1 MGRKA
6 ERKGYTYWDLAL
18 KAGAVGTEIT
28 YTDDAV
34 IRDHA
39 IGKTREQMGA
49 CYPMDLAVAYSL
61 ACVGPAGSL
70 TINGL
75 VNDYT
80 RKATLMMTG
89 KVGYGT
95 CSNPETESC
104 GHDMVDTYLHVLP
117 EVVYYEDESTR
128 TKYLR
133 FSKGNYPRQHAGT
146 TPTCTMTD
154 EEAEQRWQLHTFRS
168 DEQYTCPYEVI
179 FGVDENGNPHEKMST
194 FRKHYEEKHDCK
206 VWMQDV
212 SSSYTASIKTTHTK
226 GTCLWEGD
234 REKTCF
240 HHDNDTIEDW
250 FLIKEEDDP
259 NQFVTIWKSGKHSG
273 THSGWNR
280 DQISNSLGWGYGM
293 NVPRERLILFS
304 TVARNLTHQIPEK
317 EVIRQIRKSLARMVK
332 WAGGRSL
339 VEIIDDE
346 TAPLTKYG
354 KHKRTIRTQYKWS
367 DWSWVADLDSFIQ
380 DTRSKGRKV
389 GDRVCSKCYS
399 EGVTDAYGNHTC
411 HIDCNEGW
419 LYDKYESKESYGHEI
434 AKFRWIPIMGN
445 DKYPVGHAKEGKR
458 IPRPHLFGYSSWP
471 RMKMLFDAPEKA
483 DAASAM
489 LVRASQQLDATVV
502 NSEYDAQQQSR
513 VQPTSEDLKKIGLS
527 VTRIGPSDRV
537 WATLTPDTEPETT
550 MTAKQMFMKLMRG
563 SPSDWDDAK
572 KLFESCLLTSDER
585 YTGSVSYSRRGDMES
600 RFRVKVVGDR
610 HSDDVYVERPSVV
623 VQEVEELVM
632 EDELV

>member
-28 YTDDAV
+28 YTDNAV

-104 GHDMVDTYLHVLP
+104 GHDMVDTYLHTMP

-133 FSKGNYPRQHAGT
+133 FAKLHPRERVEEDEAQQH
-146 TPTCTMTD
+146 
-154 EEAEQRWQLHTFRS
+154 WQLHTFRS
-168 DEQYTCPYEVI
+168 DTKYSCPYIAI
-179 FGVDENGNPHEKMST
+179 FGVDEDGNPHEKLSA
-194 FRKHYEEKHDCK
+194 FRKHYEEKHDCN
-206 VWMQDV
+206 VWRKKENDGAQ
-212 SSSYTASIKTTHTK
+212 IKTTHTK
-226 GTCLWEGD
+226 GTCLWKD
-234 REKTCF
+234 DSEKNCF

-250 FLIKEEDDP
+250 FLIKDEDDP
-259 NQFVTIWKSGKHSG
+259 SQFVTIWKSGKHSG
-273 THSGWNR
+273 THSGWSR
-280 DQISNSLGWGYGM
+280 DQISNSLGWGYGT
-293 NVPRERLILFS
+293 NVPRERLVLFS
-304 TVARNLTHQIPEK
+304 TVVRNLTHQIPEK
-317 EVIRQIRKSLARMVK
+317 EVIKQIRKSLARMVK

-339 VEIIDDE
+339 VEVIDDE
-346 TAPLTKYG
+346 TAPLTQNG

-411 HIDCNEGW
+411 HTDCNEGW
-419 LYDKYESKESYGHEI
+419 LYDKYESKRSYGHEI

-445 DKYPVGHAKEGKR
+445 DHYPVGHAKEGRR
-458 IPRPHLFGYSSWP
+458 ITRPHLFGYSSWP
-471 RMKMLFDAPEKA
+471 KMSILFDAPEKA

-502 NSEYDAQQQSR
+502 NGEYDAQQQSR
-513 VQPTSEDLKKIGLS
+513 VQPTSEELKKIGLS
-527 VTRIGPSDRV
+527 VARIGAADRV
-537 WATLTPDTEPETT
+537 WVTLTPDTEPETT

-572 KLFESCLLTSDER
+572 KLFESCLLTHSEQ
-585 YTGSVSYSRRGDMES
+585 YSSNIPYSRRSDMEA
-600 RFRVKVVGDR
+600 RFRVRVLGE
-610 HSDDVYVERPSVV
+610 SNSEAVYVKRPSVV
-623 VQEVEELVM
+623 EQEVEELTA
-632 EDELV
+632 EELV

>member
-1 MGRKA
+1 MGKA
-6 ERKGYTYWDLAL
+6 ERKGYTYWELAL

-28 YTDDAV
+28 YTDNPV
-34 IRDHA
+34 LRDHA

-49 CYPMDLAVAYSL
+49 CYPMDMAVAYSL

-70 TINGL
+70 TINDL
-75 VNDYT
+75 VNEYT

-95 CSNPETESC
+95 CSNPTIESC
-104 GHDMVDTYLHVLP
+104 GHDMVDTYLHILP
-117 EVVYYEDESTR
+117 EVECYEDGSTR
-128 TKYLR
+128 VKYLH
-133 FSKGNYPRQHAGT
+133 FSKGNYPRQYAGM

-168 DEQYTCPYEVI
+168 DEKYYCPYDII
-179 FGVDENGNPHEKMST
+179 FGVDEDGNPHEEMSA
-194 FRKHYEEKHDCK
+194 FRKHYEEKYDCK
-206 VWMQDV
+206 VWKKSNETIHAD
-212 SSSYTASIKTTHTK
+212 ITHTR
-226 GTCLWEGD
+226 GTCLWEDD

-240 HHDNDTIEDW
+240 HHDQSTIEDW
-250 FLIKEEDDP
+250 FLIKDGP
-259 NQFVTIWKSGKHSG
+259 NQFLTIWESGKNSG

-280 DQISNSLGWGYGM
+280 DQINNSLGWGFGTKIH
-293 NVPRERLILFS
+293 RDRLVLFS
-304 TVARNLTHQIPEK
+304 TVARNLSHQIDEK
-317 EVIRQIRKSLARMVK
+317 EVIKQVRKSLARMIK
-332 WAGGRSL
+332 WTGGRSL
-339 VEIIDDE
+339 VQIIDDE

-354 KHKRTIRTQYKWS
+354 KHKRTIRTRYKWS

-411 HIDCNEGW
+411 HMDCNEGW

-445 DKYPVGHAKEGKR
+445 DRYPVGHAKEGKR

-471 RMKMLFDAPEKA
+471 KMKLLFDAPEKA
-483 DAASAM
+483 DAASTM

-502 NSEYDAQQQSR
+502 NGKYDEQQQRR

-527 VTRIGPSDRV
+527 VARIGPSDRV
-537 WATLTPDTEPETT
+537 WVTLGPDIEPETT

-563 SPSDWDDAK
+563 SPSDWDDAR
-572 KLFESCLLTSDER
+572 KLFESCLLTHNER
-585 YTGSVSYSRRGDMES
+585 YAGSVSYSKRTDMES
-600 RFRVKVVGDR
+600 RFRVKIIGDNR
-610 HSDDVYVERPSVV
+610 SDDVYVSRPIVAVLASGN
-623 VQEVEELVM
+623 LLL
-632 EDELV
+632 EDELA

>member
-1 MGRKA
+1 MGKA
-6 ERKGYTYWDLAL
+6 ERKGYTYWELAL

-28 YTDDAV
+28 YTDDPV
-34 IRDHA
+34 VRDHA

-49 CYPMDLAVAYSL
+49 CYPMDMAVAYSL

-70 TINGL
+70 TINDL

-104 GHDMVDTYLHVLP
+104 GHDMVDTYLHVMP

-133 FSKGNYPRQHAGT
+133 FSRGNYPPQYAT
-146 TPTCTMTD
+146 MSPTCTLTD
-154 EEAEQRWQLHTFRS
+154 EEAEQGWQLHTFRS
-168 DEQYTCPYEVI
+168 DERYTCPYEVI
-179 FGVDENGNPHEKMST
+179 FGVDEDGNPHEKMSA
-194 FRKHYEEKHDCK
+194 FRKHYEEKYDCK
-206 VWMQDV
+206 VWKKSNESPAV
-212 SSSYTASIKTTHTK
+212 VHTTHTK
-226 GTCLWEGD
+226 GTCLWEDD

-250 FLIKEEDDP
+250 FLIKDGP
-259 NQFVTIWKSGKHSG
+259 NKFLTIWKSGKNSG

-280 DQISNSLGWGYGM
+280 DQISNSLGWGFGTKIH
-293 NVPRERLILFS
+293 RDRLVLFS
-304 TVARNLTHQIPEK
+304 TVARNLSHQIDEK
-317 EVIRQIRKSLARMVK
+317 EVIKQVRKSLARMIK
-332 WAGGRSL
+332 WTGGRSL
-339 VEIIDDE
+339 VEIIHDE

-354 KHKRTIRTQYKWS
+354 KYKRTVRTRYKWS

-445 DKYPVGHAKEGKR
+445 DKYPVGHAREGKR

-471 RMKMLFDAPEKA
+471 EMKLLFDAPEKA

-489 LVRASQQLDATVV
+489 LVRASQQLNATVV
-502 NSEYDAQQQSR
+502 NGDYDAQQQSR
-513 VQPTSEDLKKIGLS
+513 TQPTSEDLKEIGLS
-527 VTRIGPSDRV
+527 VARVGPSDRI
-537 WATLTPDTEPETT
+537 WATLAPDIEPETT
-550 MTAKQMFMKLMRG
+550 MTAKQMFVKLMRG
-563 SPSDWDDAK
+563 SPSDWDDAE
-572 KLFESCLLTSDER
+572 KLFESCLLTSSER
-585 YTGSVSYSRRGDMES
+585 YAGGVGYSKRGDMKS
-600 RFRVKVVGDR
+600 RFRVRVIGVGDYD
-610 HSDDVYVERPSVV
+610 DDVYVNRPKVIEQVV
-623 VQEVEELVM
+623 EGLAAEELV
-632 EDELV
+632 

>member
-1 MGRKA
+1 MRRKA

-34 IRDHA
+34 KRDHA

-75 VNDYT
+75 VNEYT

-104 GHDMVDTYLHVLP
+104 GHDMVDTYLHIMP

-133 FSKGNYPRQHAGT
+133 FSRGNYPRQYAGT
-146 TPTCTMTD
+146 TPYCTMTD

-179 FGVDENGNPHEKMST
+179 FGVDENGNPHEKMSA
-194 FRKHYEEKHDCK
+194 FRKHYEEKYDCK
-206 VWMQDV
+206 VWKHEV
-212 SSSYTASIKTTHTK
+212 SSSHTASIETRHTK
-226 GTCLWEGD
+226 GTCLWEDD

-250 FLIKEEDDP
+250 FLIKDEDDP

-317 EVIRQIRKSLARMVK
+317 EVIKQVRKSLARMVK

-367 DWSWVADLDSFIQ
+367 DWSWVADLDAFVQ

-399 EGVTDAYGNHTC
+399 EGVTDAYGNHIC
-411 HIDCNEGW
+411 HTDCNEGW
-419 LYDKYESKESYGHEI
+419 LYDKYESKKSYGHEI

-445 DKYPVGHAKEGKR
+445 DQYPVGHPKEGKR

-471 RMKMLFDAPEKA
+471 EMRLLFDAPEKA

-489 LVRASQQLDATVV
+489 LVRASQQLGATVV
-502 NSEYDAQQQSR
+502 NGKYDAQQQDR
-513 VQPTSEDLKKIGLS
+513 VQPTSEDLKEIGLS
-527 VTRIGPSDRV
+527 VARIGPSDRV

-550 MTAKQMFMKLMRG
+550 MTAKQMFVKLMRG

-572 KLFESCLLTSDER
+572 KLFESCLLKDDER
-585 YTGSVSYSRRGDMES
+585 YAPSVPYSRRGDMES
-600 RFRVKVVGDR
+600 RFRVKVIGDR
-610 HSDDVYVERPSVV
+610 NSDSVYVKRPSVV
-623 VQEVEELVM
+623 EQEVEKLAAEELV
-632 EDELV
+632 

>member
-6 ERKGYTYWDLAL
+6 ERRGYTYWNLAL
-18 KAGAVGTEIT
+18 KAGAVGTDIT
-28 YTDDAV
+28 YTDDPV

-89 KVGYGT
+89 KVGYGK
-95 CSNPETESC
+95 CSNPEVESC
-104 GHDMVDTYLHVLP
+104 GHDMVDTYVHIMP
-117 EVVYYEDESTR
+117 EVLYYEDESTR
-128 TKYLR
+128 TKYLH
-133 FSKGNYPRQHAGT
+133 FSKGPHPRQYAGS
-146 TPTCTMTD
+146 TPTCSMTE
-154 EEAEQRWQLHTFRS
+154 EEAQQRWQLHTFRS
-168 DEQYTCPYEVI
+168 DTPYSCPYAVI
-179 FGVDENGNPHEKMST
+179 FGVDENGNPHGKMSA

-206 VWMQDV
+206 VWRKKTDD
-212 SSSYTASIKTTHTK
+212 AHIKSLKTK
-226 GTCLWEGD
+226 GTCLWKD
-234 REKTCF
+234 DNEKTCF
-240 HHDNDTIEDW
+240 HHDSEAIEDW
-250 FLIKEEDDP
+250 FLIKDEDDP
-259 NQFVTIWKSGKHSG
+259 SQFVTIWKSGKSSA
-273 THSGWNR
+273 THNGWNQ
-280 DQISNSLGWGYGM
+280 DQISNSLGWGYGT
-293 NVPRERLILFS
+293 NLSRERLVLFS

-317 EVIRQIRKSLARMVK
+317 EVIKQIRKSLARMVK

-339 VEIIDDE
+339 VEVIDDE
-346 TAPLTKYG
+346 TAPLTKHG

-367 DWSWVADLDSFIQ
+367 DWSWVANLDTFIQ

-399 EGVTDAYGNHTC
+399 EGVMDAYGNHTC

-419 LYDKYESKESYGHEI
+419 LYDKYESKQSYGHEI

-445 DKYPVGHAKEGKR
+445 DHYPVGHAKEGRR

-471 RMKMLFDAPEKA
+471 NMKILFDAPEKA

-502 NSEYDAQQQSR
+502 NSKYDAQKQSR
-513 VQPTSEDLKKIGLS
+513 TPPTSEDLKEIGLS
-527 VTRIGPSDRV
+527 VARIGPIYKTWV
-537 WATLTPDTEPETT
+537 TLTPDTEPETA
-550 MTAKQMFMKLMRG
+550 MTAKQMFVKLMTG

-572 KLFESCLLTSDER
+572 VLFESCLLTRNEK
-585 YTGSVSYSRRGDMES
+585 YMGNIPYSQRDNMEL
-600 RFRVKVVGDR
+600 RFRVKIVGDGK
-610 HSDDVYVERPSVV
+610 SDAVKVKRPSVV
-623 VQEVEELVM
+623 EQEVEELTA
-632 EDELV
+632 EELV